1 MKFSEKLAE
10 TVKGGWEQAVAQ
22 PFVQEMAAGTLA
34 PARFRYYMLQDY
46 YYLQEYIKI
55 LAVIRSHANTEEVL
69 AFVDGTTEVVKEEL
83 QHVHIPNMKELGITA
98 EQIETTG
105 LSEAG
110 KNYLAYLYQTAD
122 GPALYGLTALLQ
134 CSWLYAHIARVW
146 TDKSADTIATSPYR
160 SWFEAYT
167 SEGYVAGND
176 AWIDLVDRLTE
187 GANDPER
194 EKLCE
199 IFKTCAGHENNFWQ
213 AAYNCG

>member
-69 AFVDGTTEVVKEEL
+69 AFVDGTTGVVQEEL

-110 KNYLAYLYQTAD
+110 KNYLAYLHQTAD

-176 AWIDLVDRLTE
+176 AWIDLVDRLAE

-199 IFKTCAGHENNFWQ
+199 IFKTCAGHENNFWE
-213 AAYNCG
+213 AAYNMG